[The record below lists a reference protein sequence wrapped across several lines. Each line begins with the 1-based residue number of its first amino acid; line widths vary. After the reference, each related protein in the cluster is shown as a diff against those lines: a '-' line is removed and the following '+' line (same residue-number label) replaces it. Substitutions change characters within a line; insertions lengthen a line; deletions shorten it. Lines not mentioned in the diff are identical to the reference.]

1 MPFLDRLQEFG
12 DRVSVLPQDEVGL
25 PPLAELVGAPQSDTL
40 VYCCGPAPLLDA
52 IERTMAGW
60 PAGSL
65 VVERFA
71 PAPATGGPTGDGQPS
86 FEVELAG
93 SGQVVTVGPGVSV
106 LQALER
112 AGVPLLSS
120 CREGT
125 CGTCEVAVLAGEV
138 EHRDRLLTPEERAA
152 DETMMVCV
160 SRSRGGRLVLD
171 L

>member
-1 MPFLDRLQEFG
+1 
-12 DRVSVLPQDEVGL
+12 
-25 PPLAELVGAPQSDTL
+25 
-40 VYCCGPAPLLDA
+40 
-52 IERTMAGW
+52 
-60 PAGSL
+60 
-65 VVERFA
+65 
-71 PAPATGGPTGDGQPS
+71 
-86 FEVELAG
+86 
-93 SGQVVTVGPGVSV
+93 VSV